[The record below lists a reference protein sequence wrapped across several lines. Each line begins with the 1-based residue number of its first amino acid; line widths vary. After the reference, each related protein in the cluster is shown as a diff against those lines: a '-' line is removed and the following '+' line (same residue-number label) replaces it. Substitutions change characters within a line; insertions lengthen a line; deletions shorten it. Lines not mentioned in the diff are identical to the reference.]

1 MQLARLTTTTS
12 SVVVINV
19 VADVVVVAEEG
30 ASDDDN
36 EVGEDW
42 CWCEWDEFMVRV
54 VERPRATPR
63 HGFFAFF
70 LEDAHGNGEM

>member
-12 SVVVINV
+12 SVVAVVINV
-19 VADVVVVAEEG
+19 VVVVVVAEDG
-30 ASDDDN
+30 ASDDDD
-36 EVGEDW
+36 EVGEEW
-42 CWCEWDEFMVRV
+42 CWGEWDEFMVRF

-70 LEDAHGNGEM
+70 F